1 MLLFVFAWRHYEFSM
16 YWILNRAWVYTFV
29 SSQSAQ
35 NIYHILACIDICC
48 IHLAVIQYIYYD
60 TLYTKSSHSVQ
71 LHSCFWKNLYHAKEI
86 YQWEQFNLKI
96 KWLWKGI
103 VIPDRQGSH
112 YVRTFCMNTMYKNT
126 FRSSSNVNC
135 VSLLGRM

>member
-35 NIYHILACIDICC
+35 NILYHILACIDICC

-60 TLYTKSSHSVQ
+60 TLYSKSSHSVQ
-71 LHSCFWKNLYHAKEI
+71 LHNCFWKNLYHAKEI

-103 VIPDRQGSH
+103 VI
-112 YVRTFCMNTMYKNT
+112 RTMWGLSVWIPCTNT